1 MRQRFRKKSS
11 RSLPVLSGVFYPLLG
26 TALALP
32 TAGVWLALVPVFT
45 RLPREWTAW
54 APLAGGVVGYG
65 LIHFAFRRPI
75 SLYVFGHELTHALA
89 ALVSGYKVKSLYVSE
104 KGGEVQLSNTNVV
117 VALAPYCL
125 PIYTM
130 IVVGLYLFVNRYAG
144 FATPPVWFGAGV
156 GATLA
161 FHVALTVH
169 ALRQHQPDLHHA
181 GVYFSLVAILFCNT
195 LTVAALVSLLFPA
208 SLGWTDFALESVRRT
223 RGLAEGLWAVSSA
236 GGRRML
242 EWARE
247 VR

>member
-1 MRQRFRKKSS
+1 M
-11 RSLPVLSGVFYPLLG
+11 
-26 TALALP
+26 
-32 TAGVWLALVPVFT
+32 
-45 RLPREWTAW
+45 
-54 APLAGGVVGYG
+54 
-65 LIHFAFRRPI
+65 
-75 SLYVFGHELTHALA
+75 
-89 ALVSGYKVKSLYVSE
+89 
-104 KGGEVQLSNTNVV
+104 
-117 VALAPYCL
+117 
-125 PIYTM
+125 
-130 IVVGLYLFVNRYAG
+130 
-144 FATPPVWFGAGV
+144 WFGAGV

>member
-11 RSLPVLSGVFYPLLG
+11 GPLPVLSGVFYPVLG

-32 TAGVWLALVPVFT
+32 TAGLWMALAPVFL

-54 APLAGGVVGYG
+54 APLAGGVLGYG

-89 ALVSGYKVKSLYVSE
+89 AMVSGYKVKSLYVSE

-125 PIYTM
+125 PLYTM
-130 IVVGLYLFVNRYAG
+130 LVVGLYLFVNRYAG
-144 FATPPVWFGAGV
+144 FPTPPVWFGVGV

-161 FHVALTVH
+161 FHFALTVY

-195 LTVAALVSLLFPA
+195 LTVAVLLSLLFP
-208 SLGWTDFALESVRRT
+208 SSVRWMEFALESARRT
-223 RGLAEGLWAVSSA
+223 RGLAEGLGALSVA
-236 GGRRML
+236 GGRRLM

-247 VR
+247 VQ